1 MSANFYLSFNAFATC
16 TLRKQDIAE
25 PLIQLECMRS
35 NAELSPTQRHVL
47 EVIKRHGDVTS
58 EELAIALD
66 ISSSA
71 VRQHLAALRTAGLV
85 VSHKDRGHSGRPADR
100 YQATT
105 LAEPL
110 FSTTADTL
118 PIELLEHMEAEEPA
132 LIGRVFDRRRRKM
145 VDDAENRLAGKT
157 IDEQVATLTE
167 LLDEQGFLADFE
179 AVADGSFRLNL
190 HNCAIWAVAN
200 RFPQACAAEL
210 DYLRA
215 LIPEARVE
223 RVTHKTSGAHTC
235 AYDIRFNTERA
246 TDPLRLTSVGLD
258 VAVTD

>member
-1 MSANFYLSFNAFATC
+1 MPNVV
-16 TLRKQDIAE
+16 D
-25 PLIQLECMRS
+25 
-35 NAELSPTQRHVL
+35 LSPTQRRVL
-47 EVIKRHGDVTS
+47 EVLKRHGEVTPD
-58 EELAIALD
+58 ELAVALE

-85 VSHKDRGHSGRPADR
+85 VSRKDHGHAGRPADR

-110 FSTTADTL
+110 FASAANTL

-132 LIGRVFDRRRRKM
+132 LIGRVFDRRLRQM
-145 VDDAENRLAGKT
+145 VDEAANRLAGKT
-157 IDEQVATLTE
+157 VDEQVAILTG
-167 LLDEQGFLADFE
+167 LLDEQGYLADFE
-179 AVADGSFRLNL
+179 AVADGHLRINL

-215 LIPEARVE
+215 LIPEATVQ

-235 AYDIRFNTERA
+235 AYDVHFDT
-246 TDPLRLTSVGLD
+246 LRSTPVG
-258 VAVTD
+258 